1 MAFARQIEA
10 SAARLAGVTGSRLQ
24 NAQTD
29 LTRSFAVKPSAISA
43 GNNKSACPSRSMIS
57 DFMRRHLLA
66 CALKKAD
73 EHGARSF
80 IKPSRSGAR
89 RARSRLD
96 AN

>member
-1 MAFARQIEA
+1 
-10 SAARLAGVTGSRLQ
+10 
-24 NAQTD
+24 

-73 EHGARSF
+73 EHDVVIELDHSSNRHDPARAAL
-80 IKPSRSGAR
+80 AR
-89 RARSRLD
+89 AWTQIEMS
-96 AN
+96 